1 MYISIKAFIRFK
13 HREPGY
19 WLYST
24 ILSIHFELSR
34 IIKMSIGI
42 FLCFRDFE
50 QERPTQVGLWAAD
63 QLFSHNLGRNLS
75 KTEGKSVKIPIFL

>member
-1 MYISIKAFIRFK
+1 
-13 HREPGY
+13 
-19 WLYST
+19 
-24 ILSIHFELSR
+24 
-34 IIKMSIGI
+34 MSIGI